1 MLHSP
6 PPFADGLRPLKVI
19 IIGGGI
25 AGLSLANAFEKAP
38 VPIEY
43 VILEAR
49 DTIAPQVGAGI
60 ALAPSGCRILDQ
72 LGVYDDLEQLV
83 HPVQS
88 SGVCDG
94 QGKSLLPERS
104 DTALLVTARMSYPLG
119 WVERRSVLQVLFK
132 HICHKKSVL
141 TSKRMDRIEHSREQE
156 KPIKVICTDG
166 SFYEGDLVVGADGV
180 HSKTRSEMWRVVEQN
195 ICDDFDV
202 QQERRAMMAE
212 YQCMFGISSPIPGLD
227 AGMTDD
233 TLARDVSMVVASGKD
248 GKIFW
253 FLFKRMP
260 QVYQSHEIPRFDS
273 ADTLKFAEQYFDFP
287 VQSDAS
293 NIKFSDLW
301 ERRETATLVPLEEAD
316 FARWTAG
323 RIVCLGDSAHKMT
336 PHTGTGGMLALEH
349 AAVLAN
355 IICRLVAQGN
365 KLPLTTSQIEM
376 ALSQYDEKRRHRRT
390 SAKIKSTGASARMQ
404 TLQSLADRLVVRF
417 LLPYAGD
424 IRADQFCDDAIG
436 AEHIEYMPVP
446 ARSMT
451 GLMPFNPNR
460 GIGMHESIWP
470 RVLWALPLLG
480 MAVAGL
486 LTMFSVAPF
495 EDAYD
500 FLARR
505 RYREVELRDKFYHS
519 GLLDDFSR
527 SGVLRFIV
535 SEAHFFYQPFSFF
548 ADYGVWYGIMLV
560 ESARRANRLNVLS
573 FALLWGMLNMWGI
586 AIFVPIYYFAY
597 YILTPI
603 STFDASDRRLT
614 NLSYTK
620 TILPVLLATHYATFM
635 DAYLSPVRSHRQ
647 AAGFL
652 WELFPV
658 WLSLAQAGLARKF
671 LQPSTLKQD
680 RLNNVTRDLPT
691 IRTTI
696 LGLCAVSTAVWQY
709 TVWCSEHSLGNIFI
723 PIRSSVQGQTFEQ
736 LFAEFLKWDQVFFA
750 IPNLFWIILLF
761 ADLRAAGLIH
771 AGWLKISFS
780 ALGLI
785 IAGGNGTMLGLMWL
799 YREEVL
805 AKRQDRSAVVRPIA

>member
-1 MLHSP
+1 
-6 PPFADGLRPLKVI
+6 
-19 IIGGGI
+19 
-25 AGLSLANAFEKAP
+25 
-38 VPIEY
+38 
-43 VILEAR
+43 
-49 DTIAPQVGAGI
+49 
-60 ALAPSGCRILDQ
+60 
-72 LGVYDDLEQLV
+72 
-83 HPVQS
+83 
-88 SGVCDG
+88 
-94 QGKSLLPERS
+94 
-104 DTALLVTARMSYPLG
+104 
-119 WVERRSVLQVLFK
+119 
-132 HICHKKSVL
+132 
-141 TSKRMDRIEHSREQE
+141 
-156 KPIKVICTDG
+156 
-166 SFYEGDLVVGADGV
+166 
-180 HSKTRSEMWRVVEQN
+180 
-195 ICDDFDV
+195 
-202 QQERRAMMAE
+202 MMAE

-260 QVYQSHEIPRFDS
+260 QVYHSHEIPRFDS
-273 ADTLKFAEQYFDFP
+273 ADALKFAEQYFDFP
-287 VQSDAS
+287 VQSGAS

-316 FARWTAG
+316 FAHWTAG

-365 KLPLTTSQIEM
+365 KLPLTTSQIGT

-505 RYREVELRDKFYHS
+505 RYREVEIRDKFYHS

-573 FALLWGMLNMWGI
+573 L
-586 AIFVPIYYFAY
+586 
-597 YILTPI
+597 
-603 STFDASDRRLT
+603 
-614 NLSYTK
+614 
-620 TILPVLLATHYATFM
+620 
-635 DAYLSPVRSHRQ
+635 
-647 AAGFL
+647 
-652 WELFPV
+652 
-658 WLSLAQAGLARKF
+658 
-671 LQPSTLKQD
+671 
-680 RLNNVTRDLPT
+680 
-691 IRTTI
+691 
-696 LGLCAVSTAVWQY
+696 
-709 TVWCSEHSLGNIFI
+709 
-723 PIRSSVQGQTFEQ
+723 
-736 LFAEFLKWDQVFFA
+736 
-750 IPNLFWIILLF
+750 
-761 ADLRAAGLIH
+761 
-771 AGWLKISFS
+771 
-780 ALGLI
+780 
-785 IAGGNGTMLGLMWL
+785 
-799 YREEVL
+799 
-805 AKRQDRSAVVRPIA
+805 